1 MPTATIVGNVI
12 DLSLTVGGHVGGEFA
27 IVLQTPLKELAL
39 L

>member
-1 MPTATIVGNVI
+1 MPPVFTLGRRGV
-12 DLSLTVGGHVGGEFA
+12 DKKRDVGGEFA